1 MAELNSQG
9 SKVDIEKIVLCA
21 GRFASLLSV
30 SPLSDEEC
38 RRVVRE
44 VLFERSAFESA
55 QSGLITEAETVQLLL
70 AHLHTALG
78 QPAVKEGEPFPW
90 DEQEL
95 LSCLRNA
102 IFG

>member
-1 MAELNSQG
+1 MVDSNSG
-9 SKVDIEKIVLCA
+9 ASSVDIEGIILCA

-38 RRVVRE
+38 RRVVCE

-55 QSGLITEAETVQLLL
+55 RSGLITEAEAVQLLL

-90 DEQEL
+90 DEQGL
-95 LSCLRNA
+95 LSCFRDA

>member
-1 MAELNSQG
+1 MADLNSQRP
-9 SKVDIEKIVLCA
+9 SVDIEKNVLCA
-21 GRFASLLSV
+21 GRLANLLSV

-44 VLFERSAFESA
+44 VLFERSAYESA
-55 QSGLITEAETVQLLL
+55 QSGLITEAEAVQLLL

-90 DEQEL
+90 DEEGL
-95 LSCLRNA
+95 LSCLRDA